1 MRASHSSHSRE
12 SNIEPSIITSE
23 LLSRGLSTPEVP
35 SLPYHAGCALHPD
48 IASSHVWTRTA
59 CILRGFDSM
68 GNRTAPD
75 IAAWAQVEPKRRI
88 VSSRDK
94 DKGGSASNAISDDV
108 MLLTT
113 CNGGVVVV
121 MEFEWSIVMVIVPC
135 FMAPVQQLPRTS

>member
-1 MRASHSSHSRE
+1 
-12 SNIEPSIITSE
+12 
-23 LLSRGLSTPEVP
+23 
-35 SLPYHAGCALHPD
+35 
-48 IASSHVWTRTA
+48 
-59 CILRGFDSM
+59 M

-121 MEFEWSIVMVIVPC
+121 MEF
-135 FMAPVQQLPRTS
+135 